1 MTVLDADFVIIGTGL
16 AGSVAAYLLSTQG
29 NVLLLSKGLPSESN
43 SFAAQGGIAAAIGSD
58 DDSMLHTKDT
68 LIAGSELCDPEV
80 VAYLTETAPK
90 LVHWL
95 RDIGVPFDK
104 NSLGELSLGLE
115 GAHSRCRIL
124 HAGGDA
130 TGRKVM
136 ETVTAALENNPM
148 IERKEN
154 VHVLSL
160 IKNPNKQ
167 VIGALGQLCEEPA
180 EKVEFYAR
188 RAVILAT
195 GGAGQLFQRTT
206 NPSGATGDGIALS
219 YHAGASLRDLEFVQF
234 HPTTLDLEGYPSFLI
249 SEAVRG
255 AGGTLVDELGEAIMK
270 DYPRGDLEPR
280 DIVARA
286 IYSSLQQGKRVYLD
300 CRQIQDFETKFPTIF
315 EQCRSYGLNPS
326 QNLIPISPAA
336 HFMMGGVV
344 AEINGKTSVP
354 GLYAIGEVSS
364 TGVHGANRLASNS
377 LLECLVMAF
386 SLAEHLKSVTSIE
399 DDHRFDQPEFPAS
412 LIPDSQEV
420 LDVVKA
426 AMWETGGIVR
436 DEDSLQRGLKVL
448 MKLQQRHPRSSVIC
462 TARLILESALF
473 RRESRGAHFRRDF
486 PKPNPQLS
494 QVNTVVSL
502 ETEHCLLLNF
512 RRPKQGD
519 RP

>member
-1 MTVLDADFVIIGTGL
+1 MTVLDADFVIIGSGL
-16 AGSVAAYLLSTQG
+16 GGSVAAYLLSTQG

-43 SFAAQGGIAAAIGSD
+43 SFAAQGGIAAAIGPD
-58 DDSMLHTKDT
+58 DDTMLHAKDT
-68 LIAGSELCDPEV
+68 LNAGSELCDPVV

-95 RDIGVPFDK
+95 HDIGVPFDK

-115 GAHSRCRIL
+115 GAHSRRRIL

-148 IERKEN
+148 IQRVAN

-160 IKNPNKQ
+160 MKNPNKH
-167 VIGALGQLCEEPA
+167 VIGALGQLCEEPV

-195 GGAGQLFQRTT
+195 GGTGQLFQRTT
-206 NPSGATGDGIALS
+206 NPSGATGDGIALA

-255 AGGTLVDELGEAIMK
+255 AGGTLVDEHGEAIMK
-270 DYPRGDLEPR
+270 DYPQRDLEPR

-286 IYSSLQQGKRVYLD
+286 IYRISQRGKRVYLD
-300 CRQIQDFETKFPTIF
+300 CRQIQDFKKKFPTIF
-315 EQCRSYGLNPS
+315 KQCRSYGLNPS
-326 QNLIPISPAA
+326 QNLIPVSPAA

-344 AEINGKTSVP
+344 AEIHGKTSVP

-364 TGVHGANRLASNS
+364 TGMHGANRLASNS

-386 SLAEHLKSVTSIE
+386 SLAEHLKSVKSIE
-399 DDHRFDQPEFPAS
+399 GDHKFDQPEPPAS
-412 LIPDSQEV
+412 LIPDTQEV
-420 LDVVKA
+420 LDEVKA
-426 AMWETGGIVR
+426 VMWESAGIVR
-436 DEDSLQRGLKVL
+436 DKDSLQRGLKVL
-448 MKLQQRHPRSSVIC
+448 MNLQQCHPQSPAIC
-462 TARLILESALF
+462 TARLILESALS
-473 RRESRGAHFRRDF
+473 RRESRGAHFRLDF
-486 PKPNPQLS
+486 PNPDSQLS
-494 QVNTVVSL
+494 QVNTVVSMD
-502 ETEHCLLLNF
+502 TEHSLSISV
-512 RRPKQGD
+512 
-519 RP
+519 